1 MHIFGQ
7 KNAARKRAAQ
17 KKAAQ
22 AANMQDAQELI
33 AMLMEQNKKL
43 ATENDELKSQLGDLQ
58 ELTAT
63 LIEK

>member
-17 KKAAQ
+17 EKAAQ

-33 AMLMEQNKKL
+33 AMLMEQNKNL
-43 ATENDELKSQLGDLQ
+43 AAENDELKNQLGDLQ